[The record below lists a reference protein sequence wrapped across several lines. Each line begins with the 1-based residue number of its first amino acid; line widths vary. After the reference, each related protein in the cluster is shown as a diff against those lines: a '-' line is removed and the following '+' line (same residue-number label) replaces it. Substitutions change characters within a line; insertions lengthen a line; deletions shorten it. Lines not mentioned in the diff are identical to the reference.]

1 MLGWCSLKLLLNTIN
16 VTGAGL
22 QGSGLGSPG
31 QALCLV
37 LVPVGVE
44 QEAHGAGQVR
54 GRVAGG
60 RGQGAQGPRPEQAQT
75 QVISVEEG
83 VGDDGDLED
92 NKNHNT
98 CNKTMNED
106 LRFWPMGTTER
117 LAVLIAI
124 SEFFF

>member
-98 CNKTMNED
+98 CNKTMNEV
-106 LRFWPMGTTER
+106 LRF
-117 LAVLIAI
+117 
-124 SEFFF
+124 

>member
-22 QGSGLGSPG
+22 QGPGLGSPG

-37 LVPVGVE
+37 LFPVGIE
-44 QEAHGAGQVR
+44 QEAHGAGQVG

-60 RGQGAQGPRPEQAQT
+60 RCQGVQGPRPKQAQT
-75 QVISVEEG
+75 QVISIEEG

-98 CNKTMNED
+98 CKKTMKEG
-106 LRFWPMGTTER
+106 LKF
-117 LAVLIAI
+117 
-124 SEFFF
+124 